1 MDAGLFLIQ
10 KKILQL
16 KMITQLRRIQE
27 DSTSENDNAVEKET
41 NDEESKTIDEIH
53 EGQIDISCLYN
64 EIQNSLV
71 SSFPYRIKAACSTT

>member
-64 EIQNSLV
+64 KIQISN
-71 SSFPYRIKAACSTT
+71 RA